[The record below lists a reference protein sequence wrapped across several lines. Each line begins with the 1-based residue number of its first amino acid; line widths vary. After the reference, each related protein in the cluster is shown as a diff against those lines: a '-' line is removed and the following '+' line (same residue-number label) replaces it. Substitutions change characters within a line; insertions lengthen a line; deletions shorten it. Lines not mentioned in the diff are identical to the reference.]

1 MSKLATCSCPVC
13 NEEMRIDTLVRHCKT
28 RHREE
33 LYNSMP
39 TTTRKTI
46 CKLQIPI
53 LFGYHNN
60 EKVLYVCL
68 SCGKGNNCRSRKNG
82 SMGGRISDVCA
93 SHKDCSA
100 DWKEYA
106 NIYTD
111 LESTPVPLPF
121 PIKRND
127 NPKKAAVKREVVA
140 EGTPVVAGMTDGQK
154 ALLKQVMDILDP
166 PMEGWEDDEEE
177 EKTVDDQLSNLLR
190 IVKKNQTSEDKYKA
204 TIAKEQKRVAA
215 LEEEIEMLKEAAAA
229 AAPASVPAN
238 VADLRELLRES
249 NESREELK
257 EQVDSLRSQL
267 SAANMNTL
275 PSIEITDNTE
285 ELRAENEGLK
295 EEIEGFVAR
304 GCVEPSLI
312 SPLMKVYHD
321 NISEPVE
328 DPTINDMVRGILAKL
343 M

>member
-13 NEEMRIDTLVRHCKT
+13 NEEVRIDKLVGHCLR

-39 TTTRKTI
+39 IATRKTI

-60 EKVLYVCL
+60 EKVVNVCL

-82 SMGGRISDVCA
+82 SIGGRVSDVCA
-93 SHKDCSA
+93 SHEACRS
-100 DWKEYA
+100 DWKEFEY
-106 NIYTD
+106 IYSD
-111 LESTPVPLPF
+111 LESAPVPLPF

-140 EGTPVVAGMTDGQK
+140 EGTTVVAGMTDGQK

-166 PMEGWEDDEEE
+166 PMEGWDDDEGE
-177 EKTVDDQLSNLLR
+177 EKSVKDQLSNLLR

-204 TIAKEQKRVAA
+204 AIAKEQKRVAA
-215 LEEEIEMLKEAAAA
+215 LEEENEMLKEAAPA

-249 NESREELK
+249 NESKEELK
-257 EQVDSLRSQL
+257 EQVESLRKQL

-285 ELRAENEGLK
+285 ELRAENEELK
-295 EEIEGFVAR
+295 GEIEGFVAR

-312 SPLMKVYHD
+312 SPLMTAYHD

-343 M
+343 I